1 MLKKGKSGMMPSFRK
16 DRRELQLE
24 ELNSIIFAV
33 LKREYPKKV
42 KNIVSYA
49 GRHSEEL
56 GIVIVNPQ
64 SFSGKLTR
72 RLEALKESKK
82 VVWTPIGW
90 KLP

>member
-1 MLKKGKSGMMPSFRK
+1 MKKGESGIMYSLYK
-16 DRRELQLE
+16 DHRELQPE

-49 GRHSEEL
+49 GRHCDEL
-56 GIVIVNPQ
+56 GIVIENPQ
-64 SFSGKLTR
+64 SLSGRLTR
-72 RLEALKESKK
+72 RLEALKESKR